1 MRQPVFII
9 LLILQRCACLDLTYY
24 VKEGM
29 NPGTYLGNIAAD
41 SHILDTVA
49 PQDRKLITFSLLQ
62 QGEQESPQLFRVS
75 EKSGK
80 LFTILRLDAER
91 LCTYNTECYEMVDIA
106 VRRAESFMRILEIK
120 VIIQDVNDHT
130 PEFPQKLINIEFYEN
145 AKKGTKKLIPNA
157 VDRDVGLVNSQ
168 IDYQLKKLKTD
179 PFSLFISKRID
190 GTSKLEINLE
200 DDLDREVK
208 DSYLVHVIAKDGG
221 TPAKQSVLDVH
232 ISIIDINDNTPVFS
246 QNVYNVTV
254 KNRPSEASPIV
265 ILSSKD
271 LDSGKYG
278 KVKYQFSSKTPNSA
292 KDHFKLN
299 ELTGEVF
306 LHRKFSIGKKQTY
319 NLYIEAVDDGKPPLS
334 SIAMVQ
340 VNVIN
345 EQNNP
350 PKIDVNFVSASKGKT
365 AAISEDIKVGSFIAY
380 VKVTDHD
387 NGQNGEVSCD
397 LHHDKFQLQKIDT
410 KKYKI
415 IVKKP
420 IDREAQ
426 DNHDITIS
434 CQDDGSPPL
443 HSETKFAVHVTD
455 VNDVKPQFSERTVK
469 LSIAENQ
476 KAKSQV
482 GWINATDPDLGPG
495 GRLTYSLLTSDKE
508 QFFPFRISDNGLIST
523 IMSLDH
529 EFQKLYKFQVL
540 VEDNGTPS
548 LNNTVNVEIE
558 VTDENDNAP
567 YFTFP
572 SVNPYSLDV
581 VYYPHHSKNITV
593 LKAADKDSL
602 ENAFLKYEIL
612 AGNKAKIFK
621 LNRYTGILSFNREI
635 KQQDTG
641 SYDLQFVVK
650 DSGIPVL
657 SASTNLSLILS
668 VSNVTSEYVFNS
680 TKPQLSDRI
689 HQYLLIVIVLVAVTL
704 AVPITAGLSIC
715 CIRCNDRRKA
725 ARNAAAVRLSKK
737 NFNQQR
743 HLIVHPHLA
752 AAWSDAPVVRAA
764 TPNRGKKNSALTMKL
779 QKVTDAIYQVRTFIL
794 YYFQVKL
801 LYFKYNE
808 TLLLLL
814 KINHFFIL
822 FSFVI

>member
-1 MRQPVFII
+1 MTRDMIIPVCFVLT
-9 LLILQRCACLDLTYY
+9 LLSVCECVDLTYY
-24 VKEGM
+24 IQENKG
-29 NPGTYLGNIAAD
+29 PDTFIGDIAAD
-41 SHILDTVA
+41 THLMNNIPLHE
-49 PQDRKLITFSLLQ
+49 QQLISFNLLQ
-62 QGEQESPQLFRVS
+62 RKATSSSLFRVS
-75 EKSGK
+75 KRTGK
-80 LFTILRLDAER
+80 LYTAKKLDAES
-91 LCTYNTECYEMVDIA
+91 LCTFNKKCYEMVDVA
-106 VRRAESFMRILEIK
+106 VRKAESFMKILEIK
-120 VIIQDVNDHT
+120 VVIEDINDHK
-130 PEFPQKLINIEFYEN
+130 PEFPQKLINIEFSEGDR
-145 AKKGTKKLIPNA
+145 KGMKKLIPNA
-157 VDRDVGLVNSQ
+157 IDRDVGPLNSR
-168 IDYQLKKLKTD
+168 IDYQLMKNKD
-179 PFSLFISKRID
+179 EPFSLDVSKRID
-190 GTSKLEINLE
+190 GTSELGIKLEE
-200 DDLDREVK
+200 DLDREK
-208 DSYLVHVIAKDGG
+208 RSSYLVHVIAKDQGS
-221 TPAKQSVLDVH
+221 PPKQSVLDVH
-232 ISIIDINDNTPVFS
+232 ISVTDVNDNPPVFS

-254 KNRPSEASPIV
+254 RNEPSEISPIV
-265 ILSSKD
+265 ILSGKD
-271 LDSGKYG
+271 LDAGKYG
-278 KVKYQFSSKTPNSA
+278 QIKYHFSSKTSDIA
-292 KDHFKLN
+292 KSHFKLDDK
-299 ELTGEVF
+299 TGEIF
-306 LHRKFSIGKKQTY
+306 LFKKFSFGQELFHE
-319 NLYIEAVDDGKPPLS
+319 LYVKVTDGGNPPLS
-334 SIAMVQ
+334 SIAMVL
-340 VNVIN
+340 VNVVN
-345 EQNNP
+345 ERNNP
-350 PKIDVNFVSASKGKT
+350 PKIDVNFVSASEGQT
-365 AAISEDIKVGSFIAY
+365 ATISEDIKVGSFIAY
-380 VKVTDHD
+380 VKVIDED
-387 NGQNGEVSCD
+387 SGRNGDVTCN
-397 LHHDKFQLQKIDT
+397 LNHDKFQLQKLDI

-426 DNHDITIS
+426 DNHDIAIT
-434 CQDDGSPPL
+434 CQDKGSPPL
-443 HSETKFAVHVTD
+443 HSETKFSVQVTD
-455 VNDVKPQFSERTVK
+455 VNDVKPQFGERTVK
-469 LSIAENQ
+469 LSISENQ

-495 GRLTYSLLTSDKE
+495 GRLTYSLLTSNKE

-680 TKPQLSDRI
+680 TKPHLSDRI

-715 CIRCNDRRKA
+715 CIRCNDRRRA
-725 ARNAAAVRLSKK
+725 ARNATTMRLSKK

-752 AAWSDAPVVRAA
+752 AAWSDAPVVRTA
-764 TPNRGKKNSALTMKL
+764 TPNKGKKNSALTMKL
-779 QKVTDAIYQVRTFIL
+779 QKVTDAVYQVRNYI
-794 YYFQVKL
+794 
-801 LYFKYNE
+801 FKFLNVMS
-808 TLLLLL
+808 
-814 KINHFFIL
+814 N
-822 FSFVI
+822 

>member
-1 MRQPVFII
+1 MLVSVSI
-9 LLILQRCACLDLTYY
+9 LLLVLHRCASVDLIYH
-24 VKEGM
+24 VQEGM
-29 NPGTYLGNIAAD
+29 SPGLYLGNIAAD
-41 SHILDTVA
+41 SHLLDSVA
-49 PQDRKLITFSLLQ
+49 SQDRNLITFSLLQ
-62 QGEQESPQLFRVS
+62 QGSVGSSQLFRVS
-75 EKSGK
+75 RKSGK
-80 LFTILRLDAER
+80 FYTTQRLDAES

-106 VRRAESFMRILEIK
+106 VRRAESFMKILEIK
-120 VIIQDVNDHT
+120 VIIEDVNDHK
-130 PEFPQKLINIEFYEN
+130 PEFPQKLINIEFSEGDR
-145 AKKGTKKLIPNA
+145 KGMKKLIPNA
-157 VDRDVGLVNSQ
+157 VDRDVGPLNSR
-168 IDYQLKKLKTD
+168 IDYQLMKNKNE
-179 PFSLFISKRID
+179 PFSLDVSKRID
-190 GTSKLEINLE
+190 GTSKLAIKLE
-200 DDLDREVK
+200 GDLDREK
-208 DSYLVHVIAKDGG
+208 QNSYLIHVIAKDGG
-221 TPAKQSVLDVH
+221 KPSKQSVLDVH
-232 ISIIDINDNTPVFS
+232 ITVTDVNDSPPVFS

-254 KNRPSEASPIV
+254 KNEPNEISPIV
-265 ILSSKD
+265 ILSVND

-278 KVKYQFSSKTPNSA
+278 QIKYHFSSKTSDLA
-292 KDHFKLN
+292 KSHFKLN
-299 ELTGEVF
+299 EMSGEIF
-306 LHRKFSIGKKQTY
+306 LKRKFLFGEKLASK
-319 NLYIEAVDDGKPPLS
+319 LYIEANDGGTPPLS

-345 EQNNP
+345 EKNNP
-350 PKIDVNFVSASKGKT
+350 PKIDVNFVSASEGQT
-365 AAISEDIKVGSFIAY
+365 ATISEDIKVGSFIAY
-380 VKVTDHD
+380 VKVIDED
-387 NGQNGEVSCD
+387 SGRNGDVTCN
-397 LHHDKFQLQKIDT
+397 LNHDKFQLQKLDI

-426 DNHDITIS
+426 DNHDIAIT
-434 CQDDGSPPL
+434 CQDKGSPPL
-443 HSETKFAVHVTD
+443 HSETKFSVQVTD
-455 VNDVKPQFSERTVK
+455 VNDVKPRFGDRTIK

-495 GRLTYSLLTSDKE
+495 GRLTYSLLTSNKE

-743 HLIVHPHLA
+743 HLIVHPHLS
-752 AAWSDAPVVRAA
+752 AAWSDAPVVRPAN
-764 TPNRGKKNSALTMKL
+764 TNRARPPQPVRQKRTVPSTDKYTKRRKSSVLPVRL
-779 QKVTDAIYQVRTFIL
+779 QKVTDAIYQVGFIC
-794 YYFQVKL
+794 Q
-801 LYFKYNE
+801 
-808 TLLLLL
+808 
-814 KINHFFIL
+814 
-822 FSFVI
+822 